1 MEKTFAII
9 KPDAVSKGYSGKI
22 IDRIESNG
30 FKIAAM
36 KKIHMDKKTAESFYA
51 VHKEKPFFE
60 ALTTF
65 MSSGPAVVMILEKEN
80 AIADWRK
87 LMGATNPEDAAEG
100 TLRKDFGKN
109 IDNNAVHGS
118 DAPETADAETRFFF
132 ADIECV

>member
-9 KPDAVSKGYSGKI
+9 KPDAVSKGYTGEI
-22 IDRIESNG
+22 ISRIEKNG
-30 FKIAAM
+30 FKISAM
-36 KKIHMDKKTAESFYA
+36 KKVKMDKKTAESFYA
-51 VHKEKPFFE
+51 IHKEKPFFE

-65 MSSGPAVVMILEKEN
+65 MSSGPAVVMILEKDN

-87 LMGATNPEDAAEG
+87 LMGATKPEDAEAN

-118 DAPETADAETRFFF
+118 DARQTADIETRFFF

>member
-65 MSSGPAVVMILEKEN
+65 MSSGPAVVMILEKDN

-87 LMGATNPEDAAEG
+87 LMGATNPEDAEEG

>member
-9 KPDAVSKGYSGKI
+9 KPDAVSKGYTGEI
-22 IDRIESNG
+22 ISRIEKKG
-30 FKIAAM
+30 FKISAM
-36 KKIHMDKKTAESFYA
+36 KKIKMDKKTAESFYA

-65 MSSGPAVVMILEKEN
+65 MSSGPAVVMVLEKDN
-80 AIADWRK
+80 AIAEWRE
-87 LMGATNPEDAAEG
+87 LMGATNPEDAEEN

-118 DAPETADAETRFFF
+118 DAPETADIETRFFF